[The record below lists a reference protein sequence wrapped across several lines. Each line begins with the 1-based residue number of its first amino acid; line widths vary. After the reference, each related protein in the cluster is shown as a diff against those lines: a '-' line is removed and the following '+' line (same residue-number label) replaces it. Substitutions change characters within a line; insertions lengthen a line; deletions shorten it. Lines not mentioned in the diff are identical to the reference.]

1 MRRLSWLL
9 ALWFFSPIAVQADT
23 EPVLLEEP
31 IVIQSNETF
40 NGAGK
45 RFISCERPAFQL
57 EGIGAVLE
65 NVEIEQCERTTVPAM
80 LVEGLGNQVIDARIE
95 AAGTGIAVRDSH
107 GVRLIRPNVTGTG
120 RGEGISVHS
129 SEATVIKG
137 AIIDHA
143 RDGIYIEDGSGHELV
158 RPLVMN
164 SRYGIHLMFPTDVSI
179 TSPILHHNETGAMVM
194 GTERVSIENGQIHDQ
209 TGATGMGL
217 MLFEAVE
224 TTVRA
229 NAIHGNRV
237 GIYAEKSEWTA
248 IHHNG
253 VNGNDIALRLQRATG
268 MTLAGNDLTHNRYPV
283 ISFKAAD
290 NVIAGNRWGGLTLD
304 LTEDGQS
311 EIPYRADPYLFLLA
325 DSYEAFE
332 LLYGA
337 PGLTVLER
345 VLRSPDEVTLIDTAP
360 LVTNFK
366 FTWQGTVGATVL
378 SGLLMLLWRFG
389 RKQDDYL

>member
-1 MRRLSWLL
+1 MRRLGWLL
-9 ALWFFSPIAVQADT
+9 AGWFFSPIAVQANA

-40 NGAGK
+40 NGEGG
-45 RFISCERPAFQL
+45 RFSSCEHPAFQL
-57 EGIGAVLE
+57 EGTGAVLE
-65 NVEIEQCERTTVPAM
+65 NVSIEQCDQAIGPV
-80 LVEGLGNQVIDARIE
+80 VVIEGLGHQVIDTRID
-95 AAGTGIAVRDSH
+95 AVGTGIAVENSR

-120 RGEGISVHS
+120 REEGISVHN

-137 AIIDHA
+137 AIINYT
-143 RDGIYIEDGSGHELV
+143 RDGIYIENGSGFDLV
-158 RPLVMN
+158 RPLVTN

-179 TSPILHHNETGAMVM
+179 VSPNLHDNETGAMVM
-194 GTERVSIENGQIHDQ
+194 GTERVRIENGQIYNQ
-209 TGATGMGL
+209 VGATGMGL

-229 NAIHGNRV
+229 NAIYGNRV

-248 IHHNG
+248 IHDNG
-253 VNGNDIALRLQRATG
+253 VNGNDLGLRLKRADG
-268 MTLAGNDLTHNRYPV
+268 MTLTGNDVTNNRYPV
-283 ISFKAAD
+283 VSFEAAD
-290 NVIAGNRWGGLTLD
+290 NVIVGNDWGGQTLD
-304 LTEDGQS
+304 LTQDGQS
-311 EIPYRADPYLFLLA
+311 EIPYRSDPYLFLLA

-345 VLRSPDEVTLIDTAP
+345 VLRSPDEVTLTDVSPRATTFE
-360 LVTNFK
+360 LK
-366 FTWQGTVGATVL
+366 WQGTVGATML
-378 SGLLMLLWRFG
+378 SGLLILLWRFG